1 VKRVEPLSMLCTA
14 ITLLAGTSLPVFLDG
29 LERKLKAALQ
39 SRIGPPITQ
48 TLYDLLKLM
57 IKESKQ
63 VHTVPYIILYFTSF
77 ISCALTSMFLITLYT
92 ITWDFMLFALALSL
106 LMVSLTA
113 LTLIPLL
120 IPNPFSYI
128 GGMREVVL
136 SLVNESAFV
145 ASVAIYIVSL
155 HFKAG
160 FSTPSTPHLLVVTIP
175 ALAIMFTS
183 GYALTGRPPFDIAEA
198 EPELASGVLVEFS
211 GALLALYLYSN
222 LLKRFLVKLFV
233 ATMLVTLIAGNG
245 VLSVV
250 LTCLITITLWILFTV
265 ISVTL
270 GRSRVD
276 LAPRTLAKYYIGLF
290 IIPIAGLVVLAY
302 G

>member
-1 VKRVEPLSMLCTA
+1 
-14 ITLLAGTSLPVFLDG
+14 
-29 LERKLKAALQ
+29 
-39 SRIGPPITQ
+39 
-48 TLYDLLKLM
+48 
-57 IKESKQ
+57 
-63 VHTVPYIILYFTSF
+63 
-77 ISCALTSMFLITLYT
+77 
-92 ITWDFMLFALALSL
+92 
-106 LMVSLTA
+106 
-113 LTLIPLL
+113 
-120 IPNPFSYI
+120 
-128 GGMREVVL
+128 
-136 SLVNESAFV
+136 
-145 ASVAIYIVSL
+145 
-155 HFKAG
+155 
-160 FSTPSTPHLLVVTIP
+160 
-175 ALAIMFTS
+175 
-183 GYALTGRPPFDIAEA
+183 
-198 EPELASGVLVEFS
+198 ELASGVLVEFS
-211 GALLALYLYSN
+211 GAFLALYLYSN